1 MLGVSDEPEMI
12 NTQIQTQP
20 SPWSLKNGAG
30 RREEKRENI
39 QLKIPSSLG
48 LFIVDSSCFFVSGP
62 VVGKTTEYKRS
73 ELKKIGGQNGSKVN
87 GEVQQKI
94 PHV

>member
-1 MLGVSDEPEMI
+1 MEFEK
-12 NTQIQTQP
+12 
-20 SPWSLKNGAG
+20 WS
-30 RREEKRENI
+30 REEGRKERKHPIKN
-39 QLKIPSSLG
+39 IPSSLG

-73 ELKKIGGQNGSKVN
+73 EFKKIGGQNGSKVN

-94 PHV
+94 PHVWVTVYGRR